1 MDALPDPVAPPRK
14 LWVRALLML
23 VMVATFQIAATV
35 LLCVAVLQLVLSA
48 AEGQPNARLAGIGR
62 SLGRY
67 LAQVARFACFTSEQA
82 PFPFSDW
89 PGEHAAAA
97 PSAAPGPEL

>member
-1 MDALPDPVAPPRK
+1 MDKLPDTAAQRK

-23 VMVATFQIAATV
+23 VMAAAFQLAATV
-35 LLCVAVLQLVLSA
+35 LVCLALLQLILSVA
-48 AEGQPNARLAGIGR
+48 QEEPNARLARVGR

-67 LAQVARFACFTSEQA
+67 LAQIARFVCFTSEQA

-89 PGEHAAAA
+89 ADEGVAGLR
-97 PSAAPGPEL
+97 SAPGAEL

>member
-1 MDALPDPVAPPRK
+1 MDKLPDTAAQRK

-23 VMVATFQIAATV
+23 VMAAAFQLAATV
-35 LLCVAVLQLVLSA
+35 LVCIALLQLILSVA
-48 AEGQPNARLAGIGR
+48 QDEPNARLARVGR

-67 LAQVARFACFTSEQA
+67 LAQIARFVCFTSEQV

-89 PGEHAAAA
+89 PDEGVAGLR
-97 PSAAPGPEL
+97 SAPGAEL